1 MWCGICSPYHPVSTL
16 SWGRWRGWTLDN
28 KQAKFFPSFPTIYFT
43 FTSSGRRINKYLSEM
58 YILQIKR
65 RWNYLYFA
73 ISFTTYYISFII
85 FEGKCKSTY
94 QYLFLSLDL
103 ILGLLH
109 PFSTLEEHHWH
120 SCPCSCFSSTPRV
133 SFNSSVCQSVYF

>member
-109 PFSTLEEHHWH
+109 PFFTRLKNEMLKNGILLFFIDFHWLFDH
-120 SCPCSCFSSTPRV
+120 
-133 SFNSSVCQSVYF
+133 